1 MKRYGNIYDKICSID
16 NLILADVKARKGK
29 LCSYGVRRHDV
40 NKEKN
45 ILKLHQDLMNG
56 SYRTSNY
63 TIFKIYDPKEREIYR
78 LPYYPDRIV
87 HHAIMN
93 YLEPLF
99 VSVFTNDTYSCIKN
113 RGIHGALINLKK
125 VLRQDPT
132 GTHYCLKLDVKKFY
146 PSISHD
152 ILKDILRRKIKDTR
166 LLQLLDEII
175 DSAPGVPIG
184 NYLSQYFANMYL
196 AYFDHWIKEEQ
207 RVKYYFRYADDIVI
221 LHENKEHLRQLFSD
235 IQSYL
240 QTNLKLTIK
249 ENWQIFPIKS
259 RGIDFLGYVFF
270 HTHILLRKGIKQ
282 RFCRRLSKLNKKNIS
297 QKAYQQSICSWIG
310 WAMHCNS
317 KNLLN
322 NILKT
327 IS

>member
-1 MKRYGNIYDKICSID
+1 MYEKICSID
-16 NLILADVKARKGK
+16 NLILADKKARKGK

-40 NKEKN
+40 NREQN

-113 RGIHGALINLKK
+113 RGIHGALANLKK
-125 VLRQDPT
+125 VLRQDPA
-132 GTHYCLKLDVKKFY
+132 GTQYCLKLDVKKFY

-152 ILKDILRRKIKDTR
+152 VLKDTLRRKIKDTR

-207 RVKYYFRYADDIVI
+207 GVKYYFRYADDIVI
-221 LHENKEHLRQLFSD
+221 LHENKEHLRQLFTEL
-235 IQSYL
+235 QSYL

-249 ENWQIFPIKS
+249 ENWQIFPVKS

-282 RFCRRLSKLNKKNIS
+282 RFCRRLSKLNKKEIS
-297 QKAYQQSICSWIG
+297 QKEYLQAICSWIG
-310 WAMHCNS
+310 WAKHCNS
-317 KNLLN
+317 KNLL
-322 NILKT
+322 KT
-327 IS
+327 IILNK